1 MWEKDVP
8 GLLLRPKMVPGK
20 TNSKEAGGIIN
31 MGQKEL
37 EGWKTFFF
45 SLCGHT
51 HGMWKFPGQGMNLSH
66 SCDSTRFNLLH

>member
-45 SLCGHT
+45 PLVATPTACGSS
-51 HGMWKFPGQGMNLSH
+51 QA
-66 SCDSTRFNLLH
+66 RE